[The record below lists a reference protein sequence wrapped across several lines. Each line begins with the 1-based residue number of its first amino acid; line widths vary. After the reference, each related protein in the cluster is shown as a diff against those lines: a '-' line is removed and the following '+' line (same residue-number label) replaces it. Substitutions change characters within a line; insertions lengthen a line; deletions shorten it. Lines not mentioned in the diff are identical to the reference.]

1 VSATDVAD
9 ETDDPFDAFNKAM
22 GAGVVTDPYP
32 GFVALRAEGPIVRT
46 DLGPGMAGSGLPE
59 LFQAVSYDA
68 VQEILRDGERFSSS
82 GYAEVMGAVM
92 GHTILEMDEPE
103 HHAYRSL
110 IQQAFTRK
118 AMQSWE
124 HELVLP
130 IVDEL
135 IDGFAEDRQAEL
147 VSSLFFPF
155 PVNVIAGLLGLPQR
169 DLPLFHR
176 LTVEL
181 ISTSIDMD
189 RAIRASVGLAE
200 YLTPFI
206 HERRDDPGH
215 DLISVLTGAEHDGQ
229 RLSDDEILAFCR
241 LLLPAGA
248 ETTYR
253 SSSNLVF
260 GLLTHPDQLDAV
272 RDDRTIVN
280 QAIEEGLRWEPPLL
294 MIMRT
299 ATVDTEVCGVAVPAG
314 AAVIINMGSANHD
327 ETRWTDPGAFDI
339 HRRQQA
345 HAAFASGVHM
355 CLGMHLARMETRVVL
370 ERLLDRLPGLRVDP
384 EAPVP
389 FITGMTFRAPP
400 RLDVVWD

>member
-1 VSATDVAD
+1 VTAADLVD
-9 ETDDPFDAFNKAM
+9 ETDDPFEAFNKAM

-32 GFVALRAEGPIVRT
+32 DFVALRAKGPIVQT
-46 DLGPGMAGSGLPE
+46 DLGPGMAGPDMPK

-68 VQEILRDGERFSSS
+68 VTEILRDGHRFSSS

-118 AMQSWE
+118 AMEAWE
-124 HELVLP
+124 HELVEP
-130 IVDEL
+130 VVDEL
-135 IDGFAEDRQAEL
+135 IEVFVDDGRAEL
-147 VSSLFFPF
+147 VSKLFFPF
-155 PVNVIAGLLGLPQR
+155 PVNVIAGLLGLPR
-169 DLPLFHR
+169 ADLPLFHR
-176 LTVEL
+176 LTV
-181 ISTSIDMD
+181 SVSVDME
-189 RAIRASVGLAE
+189 RATRASVGLAE

-206 HERRDDPGH
+206 HRCRDEPGH
-215 DLISVLTGAEHDGQ
+215 DMISVLAAAEHDGH
-229 RLSDDEILAFCR
+229 RLTDDEIVAFCR

-260 GLLTHPDQLDAV
+260 GLLTHPDLLDAV
-272 RDDRTIVN
+272 RADRSLAT
-280 QAIEEGLRWEPPLL
+280 QAIEEALRWEPPLL
-294 MIMRT
+294 MIIRT
-299 ATVDTEVCGVAVPAG
+299 ATEDTEVCGVRIPAG

-327 ETRWTDPGAFDI
+327 ESRWPDPGTFDI
-339 HRRQQA
+339 HREPHA

-370 ERLLDRLPGLRVDP
+370 ERVLDRLPGLRLDP
-384 EAPVP
+384 DAPEP
-389 FITGMTFRAPP
+389 YITGMTFRAPP